1 MLWCI
6 SKCNGGIR
14 CHSSFL
20 LINLQ
25 WNLTEQILRH
35 AIFYL
40 FRLNLAGENSVSLS
54 ANHLQKLRLSFQLST
69 PLGHAFNPHQ
79 VSYKFLLPV
88 ERYFTFSIQLFENIC
103 LLQAFLKLT
112 HETKVEHIFIV
123 GSSGKQ
129 FTVVLVSLCLHFLY
143 SLGKIKPAQPV
154 RTFTINHRTFTIN
167 HSTNADFNV
176 TFYCRIFWGLW
187 RNFSISLV
195 DMTFNSQ
202 WEMLS
207 W

>member
-1 MLWCI
+1 MPSIHTRFLI
-6 SKCNGGIR
+6 S
-14 CHSSFL
+14 
-20 LINLQ
+20 
-25 WNLTEQILRH
+25 
-35 AIFYL
+35 
-40 FRLNLAGENSVSLS
+40 
-54 ANHLQKLRLSFQLST
+54 
-69 PLGHAFNPHQ
+69 
-79 VSYKFLLPV
+79 FLLPV
-88 ERYFTFSIQLFENIC
+88 ERYFTFSIQLFEIIC

-143 SLGKIKPAQPV
+143 SL
-154 RTFTINHRTFTIN
+154 TFSINHRTFTIN

-176 TFYCRIFWGLW
+176 TFYCRIFWGSW